1 MGKKSGH
8 INFNRNGETIKL
20 EIRDNGYKVMFRGTY
35 KMASLKDL
43 YNMFSMLEK
52 FTPYTIHQI
61 INHKNDFF

>member
-1 MGKKSGH
+1 MGSKQPRIS
-8 INFNRNGETIKL
+8 FNQNGETIKL
-20 EIRDNGYKVMFRGTY
+20 EIRDSTYKVMYRGTY
-35 KMASLKDL
+35 KMNSIKDL